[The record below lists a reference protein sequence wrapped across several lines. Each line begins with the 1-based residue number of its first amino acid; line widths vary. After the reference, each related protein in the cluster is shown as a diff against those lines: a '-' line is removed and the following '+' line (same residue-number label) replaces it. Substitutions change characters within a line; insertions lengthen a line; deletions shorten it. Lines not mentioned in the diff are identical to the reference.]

1 LRKIW
6 ISINIFFWTLF
17 FGIGSII
24 SIKLS
29 NNKNNFKYYGIKWSE
44 VLIKASGV
52 QLEIIGEHNI
62 KDNKNYIFA
71 PNHSSF
77 MDFPVLF
84 VAINKYLVFVAK
96 KELKKI
102 PIFKSILNVSGFI
115 FVDRD
120 NTSDAID
127 SLNELKSDIKNTPR
141 SVVVFPEGTRS
152 SSNQLQSFK
161 KGAAVLSINT
171 GLPIIPVY
179 IMGSFDWWDTK
190 NFRKNSNKIV
200 VNFGKSIIT
209 ENKQY
214 EDRENITNSIKKE
227 IIKLQNNEI

>member
-1 LRKIW
+1 M
-6 ISINIFFWTLF
+6 
-17 FGIGSII
+17 GIGSII

-29 NNKNNFKYYGIKWSE
+29 NNKNNFKYYSIKWSE
-44 VLIKASGV
+44 MLIKTSGV
-52 QLEIIGEHNI
+52 QLEIRGKKNI
-62 KDNKNYIFA
+62 KANKNYIFA

-84 VAINKYLVFVAK
+84 VAVNKYLVFVAK
-96 KELKKI
+96 KELERI
-102 PIFKSILNVSGFI
+102 PIFKSILSISGSI
-115 FVDRD
+115 FVDRK
-120 NTSDAID
+120 NTNDAID
-127 SLNELKSDIKNTPR
+127 SLDELKSDIKNTPR

-152 SSNQLQSFK
+152 NLNQLKSFK

-179 IMGSFDWWDTK
+179 IMGSFDWWNTK

-200 VNFGKSIIT
+200 VNFGKPIIT

-214 EDRENITNSIKKE
+214 EDRKNITNSIKRE
-227 IIKLQNNEI
+227 IIKLQNNES

>member
-1 LRKIW
+1 M
-6 ISINIFFWTLF
+6 
-17 FGIGSII
+17 
-24 SIKLS
+24 
-29 NNKNNFKYYGIKWSE
+29 
-44 VLIKASGV
+44 LIKTSGV
-52 QLEIIGEHNI
+52 QLEIRGKKNI

-84 VAINKYLVFVAK
+84 VAVNKYLVFVAK
-96 KELKKI
+96 KELERI
-102 PIFKSILNVSGFI
+102 PIFKSILSISGSI
-115 FVDRD
+115 FVNRD
-120 NTSDAID
+120 NTNDAID
-127 SLNELKSDIKNTPR
+127 SLDELKSDIKNTPR

-152 SSNQLQSFK
+152 NLNQLKSFK

-179 IMGSFDWWDTK
+179 IMGSSDWWNTK

-200 VNFGKSIIT
+200 VNFGKPIIT

-214 EDRENITNSIKKE
+214 EDRKNITNSIKKE
-227 IIKLQNNEI
+227 IIKLQNNES

>member
-1 LRKIW
+1 M
-6 ISINIFFWTLF
+6 
-17 FGIGSII
+17 GIGSII

-29 NNKNNFKYYGIKWSE
+29 NNKNNFKYYSIKWSE
-44 VLIKASGV
+44 MLIKTSGV
-52 QLEIIGEHNI
+52 QLEIRGKKNI

-84 VAINKYLVFVAK
+84 VAVNKYLVFVAK
-96 KELKKI
+96 KELERI
-102 PIFKSILNVSGFI
+102 PIFKSILSISGSI
-115 FVDRD
+115 FVDRK
-120 NTSDAID
+120 NTNDAID
-127 SLNELKSDIKNTPR
+127 SLDELKSDIKNTPR

-152 SSNQLQSFK
+152 NLNQLKSFK

-179 IMGSFDWWDTK
+179 IMGSFDWWNTK

-200 VNFGKSIIT
+200 VNFGKPIIT

-214 EDRENITNSIKKE
+214 EDRKNITNSIKKE
-227 IIKLQNNEI
+227 ILKLQNDES

>member
-1 LRKIW
+1 MRKIW
-6 ISINIFFWTLF
+6 ISINVFFWTLF

-200 VNFGKSIIT
+200 VNFGKPIIT

>member
-6 ISINIFFWTLF
+6 ISINVFFWTLF

-44 VLIKASGV
+44 MLIKTSGV

-190 NFRKNSNKIV
+190 NFRKNSKKIV
-200 VNFGKSIIT
+200 VNFGKPIIT

>member
-1 LRKIW
+1 M
-6 ISINIFFWTLF
+6 
-17 FGIGSII
+17 I

-29 NNKNNFKYYGIKWSE
+29 NNKNNFKYYSIKWSE
-44 VLIKASGV
+44 MLIKTSGV
-52 QLEIIGEHNI
+52 QLEIRGKKNI
-62 KDNKNYIFA
+62 KANKNYIFA

-84 VAINKYLVFVAK
+84 VAVNKYLVFVAK
-96 KELKKI
+96 KELERI
-102 PIFKSILNVSGFI
+102 PIFKSILSISGSI
-115 FVDRD
+115 FVDRK
-120 NTSDAID
+120 NTNDAID
-127 SLNELKSDIKNTPR
+127 SLDELKSDIKNTPR

-152 SSNQLQSFK
+152 NLNQLKSFK

-179 IMGSFDWWDTK
+179 IMGSFDWWNTK

-200 VNFGKSIIT
+200 VNFGKPIIT

-214 EDRENITNSIKKE
+214 EDRKNITNSIKRE
-227 IIKLQNNEI
+227 IIKLQNNES

>member
-1 LRKIW
+1 MRKIW
-6 ISINIFFWTLF
+6 ISINVFFWTLF

-44 VLIKASGV
+44 MLIKTSGV

-200 VNFGKSIIT
+200 VNFGKPIIT

-214 EDRENITNSIKKE
+214 EDRKNITNSIKKE
-227 IIKLQNNEI
+227 ITKLQNNEI

>member
-1 LRKIW
+1 M
-6 ISINIFFWTLF
+6 
-17 FGIGSII
+17 
-24 SIKLS
+24 
-29 NNKNNFKYYGIKWSE
+29 
-44 VLIKASGV
+44 LIKASGV

-102 PIFKSILNVSGFI
+102 PIFKSILNISGFI

-179 IMGSFDWWDTK
+179 IMGSFDWWNTK

-200 VNFGKSIIT
+200 VNFGKPIIT

-214 EDRENITNSIKKE
+214 EDRKNITNSIKKE
-227 IIKLQNNEI
+227 ITKLQNNEI

>member
-1 LRKIW
+1 M
-6 ISINIFFWTLF
+6 
-17 FGIGSII
+17 
-24 SIKLS
+24 
-29 NNKNNFKYYGIKWSE
+29 
-44 VLIKASGV
+44 LIKTSGV
-52 QLEIIGEHNI
+52 QLEIRGKKNI

-84 VAINKYLVFVAK
+84 VAVNKYLVFVAK
-96 KELKKI
+96 KELERI
-102 PIFKSILNVSGFI
+102 PIFKSILSISGSI
-115 FVDRD
+115 FVDRK
-120 NTSDAID
+120 NTNDAID
-127 SLNELKSDIKNTPR
+127 SLDELKSDIKNTPR

-152 SSNQLQSFK
+152 NLNQLKSFK

-179 IMGSFDWWDTK
+179 IMGSFDWWNTK

-200 VNFGKSIIT
+200 VNFGKPIIT

-214 EDRENITNSIKKE
+214 EDRKNITNSIKKE
-227 IIKLQNNEI
+227 IIKLQNNES

>member
-1 LRKIW
+1 MRKIW
-6 ISINIFFWTLF
+6 ISINVFFWTLF

-200 VNFGKSIIT
+200 VNFGKPIIT

-227 IIKLQNNEI
+227 ITKLQNNEI

>member
-1 LRKIW
+1 M
-6 ISINIFFWTLF
+6 
-17 FGIGSII
+17 GIGSII

-29 NNKNNFKYYGIKWSE
+29 NNKNNFKYYSIKWSE
-44 VLIKASGV
+44 MLIKTSGV
-52 QLEIIGEHNI
+52 QLEIRGKKNI

-84 VAINKYLVFVAK
+84 VAVNKYLVFVAK
-96 KELKKI
+96 KELERI
-102 PIFKSILNVSGFI
+102 PIFKSILSISGSI
-115 FVDRD
+115 FVDRK
-120 NTSDAID
+120 NTNDAID
-127 SLNELKSDIKNTPR
+127 SLDELKSDIKNTPR

-152 SSNQLQSFK
+152 NLNQLKSFK

-179 IMGSFDWWDTK
+179 IMGSFDWWNTK

-200 VNFGKSIIT
+200 VNFGKPIIT

-214 EDRENITNSIKKE
+214 EDRKNITNSIKKE
-227 IIKLQNNEI
+227 ITKLQNNES

>member
-1 LRKIW
+1 M
-6 ISINIFFWTLF
+6 
-17 FGIGSII
+17 
-24 SIKLS
+24 
-29 NNKNNFKYYGIKWSE
+29 
-44 VLIKASGV
+44 LIKTSGV
-52 QLEIIGEHNI
+52 QLEIRGKKNI

-84 VAINKYLVFVAK
+84 VAVNKYLVFVAK
-96 KELKKI
+96 KELERI
-102 PIFKSILNVSGFI
+102 PIFKSILSISGSI
-115 FVDRD
+115 FVDRK
-120 NTSDAID
+120 NTNDAID
-127 SLNELKSDIKNTPR
+127 SLDELKSDIKNTPR

-152 SSNQLQSFK
+152 NLNQLKSFK

-179 IMGSFDWWDTK
+179 IMGSFDWWNTK

-200 VNFGKSIIT
+200 VNFGKPIIT

-214 EDRENITNSIKKE
+214 EDRKNITNSIKKE
-227 IIKLQNNEI
+227 IIKLQNDES

>member
-1 LRKIW
+1 MRKIW

-44 VLIKASGV
+44 MLIKASGV

-200 VNFGKSIIT
+200 VNFGKPIIT

-214 EDRENITNSIKKE
+214 EDRKNITNSIKKE
-227 IIKLQNNEI
+227 ITKLQNNEI

>member
-1 LRKIW
+1 MRKIW

-52 QLEIIGEHNI
+52 QLEIIGERNI
-62 KDNKNYIFA
+62 KDNRNYIFA

-200 VNFGKSIIT
+200 VNFGKPIIT

>member
-1 LRKIW
+1 MRKIW

-29 NNKNNFKYYGIKWSE
+29 NNKNNFKYYGLKWSE

-200 VNFGKSIIT
+200 VNFGKPIIT

>member
-1 LRKIW
+1 M
-6 ISINIFFWTLF
+6 
-17 FGIGSII
+17 
-24 SIKLS
+24 
-29 NNKNNFKYYGIKWSE
+29 
-44 VLIKASGV
+44 LIKASGV

-161 KGAAVLSINT
+161 KGAAILSINT

-200 VNFGKSIIT
+200 VNFGKPIIT

>member
-1 LRKIW
+1 M
-6 ISINIFFWTLF
+6 
-17 FGIGSII
+17 
-24 SIKLS
+24 
-29 NNKNNFKYYGIKWSE
+29 
-44 VLIKASGV
+44 LIKASGV

-62 KDNKNYIFA
+62 KDNRNYIFA

-200 VNFGKSIIT
+200 VNFGKPIIT

>member
-1 LRKIW
+1 M
-6 ISINIFFWTLF
+6 
-17 FGIGSII
+17 GIGSII

-29 NNKNNFKYYGIKWSE
+29 NNKNNFKYYSIKWSE
-44 VLIKASGV
+44 MLIKTSGV
-52 QLEIIGEHNI
+52 QLEIRGKKNI

-84 VAINKYLVFVAK
+84 VAVNKYLVFVAK
-96 KELKKI
+96 KELERI
-102 PIFKSILNVSGFI
+102 PIFKSILSISGSI
-115 FVDRD
+115 FVNRE
-120 NTSDAID
+120 NTNDAID

-152 SSNQLQSFK
+152 NLNQLKSFK

-179 IMGSFDWWDTK
+179 IMGSFDWWNTK

-200 VNFGKSIIT
+200 VNFGKPIIT

-214 EDRENITNSIKKE
+214 EDRKNITNSIKKE
-227 IIKLQNNEI
+227 IIKLQNNES

>member
-1 LRKIW
+1 MIKI
-6 ISINIFFWTLF
+6 
-17 FGIGSII
+17 
-24 SIKLS
+24 
-29 NNKNNFKYYGIKWSE
+29 
-44 VLIKASGV
+44 SGV

-190 NFRKNSNKIV
+190 NFRKNSKKIV
-200 VNFGKSIIT
+200 VNFGKPIIT

>member
-1 LRKIW
+1 M
-6 ISINIFFWTLF
+6 
-17 FGIGSII
+17 
-24 SIKLS
+24 
-29 NNKNNFKYYGIKWSE
+29 
-44 VLIKASGV
+44 LIKTSGV
-52 QLEIIGEHNI
+52 QLEIRGKKNI

-84 VAINKYLVFVAK
+84 VAVNKYLVFVAK
-96 KELKKI
+96 KELERI
-102 PIFKSILNVSGFI
+102 PIFKSILSISGSI
-115 FVDRD
+115 FVNRD
-120 NTSDAID
+120 NTNDAID
-127 SLNELKSDIKNTPR
+127 SLDELKSDIKNTPR

-152 SSNQLQSFK
+152 NLNQLKSFK

-179 IMGSFDWWDTK
+179 IMGSFDWWNTK

-200 VNFGKSIIT
+200 INFGKPIIT

-214 EDRENITNSIKKE
+214 EDRKNITNSIKKE
-227 IIKLQNNEI
+227 IIKLQNNES

>member
-1 LRKIW
+1 M
-6 ISINIFFWTLF
+6 
-17 FGIGSII
+17 GIGSII

-29 NNKNNFKYYGIKWSE
+29 NNKNNFKYYSIKWSE
-44 VLIKASGV
+44 MLIKTSGV
-52 QLEIIGEHNI
+52 QLEIRGKKNI

-84 VAINKYLVFVAK
+84 VAVNKYLVFVAK
-96 KELKKI
+96 KELERI
-102 PIFKSILNVSGFI
+102 PIFKSILSISGSI
-115 FVDRD
+115 FVDRK
-120 NTSDAID
+120 NTNDAID
-127 SLNELKSDIKNTPR
+127 SLDELKSDIKNTPR

-152 SSNQLQSFK
+152 NLNQLKSFK

-179 IMGSFDWWDTK
+179 IMGSFDWWNTK

-200 VNFGKSIIT
+200 VNFGKPIIT

-214 EDRENITNSIKKE
+214 EDRKNITNSIKKE
-227 IIKLQNNEI
+227 IIKLQNDEL

>member
-6 ISINIFFWTLF
+6 ISINVFFWTLF

-200 VNFGKSIIT
+200 VNFGKPIIT

>member
-1 LRKIW
+1 M
-6 ISINIFFWTLF
+6 
-17 FGIGSII
+17 
-24 SIKLS
+24 
-29 NNKNNFKYYGIKWSE
+29 
-44 VLIKASGV
+44 LIKTSGV
-52 QLEIIGEHNI
+52 QLEIRGKKNI

-84 VAINKYLVFVAK
+84 VAVNKYLVFVAK
-96 KELKKI
+96 KELERI
-102 PIFKSILNVSGFI
+102 PIFKSILSISGSI
-115 FVDRD
+115 FVNRE
-120 NTSDAID
+120 NTNDAID

-152 SSNQLQSFK
+152 NLNQLKSFK

-179 IMGSFDWWDTK
+179 IMGSSDWWNTK

-200 VNFGKSIIT
+200 INFGKPIIT

-214 EDRENITNSIKKE
+214 EDRKNITNSIKKE
-227 IIKLQNNEI
+227 IIKLQNNEL

>member
-1 LRKIW
+1 MRKIW

-200 VNFGKSIIT
+200 VNFGKPIIT

-214 EDRENITNSIKKE
+214 EDRKNITNSIKKE
-227 IIKLQNNEI
+227 ITKLQNNEI

>member
-1 LRKIW
+1 M
-6 ISINIFFWTLF
+6 
-17 FGIGSII
+17 GIGSII

-29 NNKNNFKYYGIKWSE
+29 NNKNNFKYYSIKWSE
-44 VLIKASGV
+44 MLIKTSGV
-52 QLEIIGEHNI
+52 QLEIRGKKNI

-77 MDFPVLF
+77 MDFPVLL
-84 VAINKYLVFVAK
+84 VAVNKYLVFVAK
-96 KELKKI
+96 KELERI
-102 PIFKSILNVSGFI
+102 PIFKSILSISGSI
-115 FVDRD
+115 FVNRD
-120 NTSDAID
+120 NTNDAID
-127 SLNELKSDIKNTPR
+127 SLDELKSDIKNTPR

-152 SSNQLQSFK
+152 NLNQLKSFK

-179 IMGSFDWWDTK
+179 IMGSFDWWNTK

-200 VNFGKSIIT
+200 VNFGKPIIT

-214 EDRENITNSIKKE
+214 EDRKNITNSIKKE
-227 IIKLQNNEI
+227 IIKLQNNEL

>member
-1 LRKIW
+1 L
-6 ISINIFFWTLF
+6 
-17 FGIGSII
+17 GIGSII

-29 NNKNNFKYYGIKWSE
+29 NNKNNFKYYSIKWSE
-44 VLIKASGV
+44 MLIKTSGV
-52 QLEIIGEHNI
+52 QLEIRGKKNI

-84 VAINKYLVFVAK
+84 VAVNKYLVFVAK
-96 KELKKI
+96 KELERI
-102 PIFKSILNVSGFI
+102 PIFKSILSISGSI
-115 FVDRD
+115 FVNRD
-120 NTSDAID
+120 NTNDAID
-127 SLNELKSDIKNTPR
+127 SLDELKSDIKNTPR

-152 SSNQLQSFK
+152 NLNQLKSFK

-179 IMGSFDWWDTK
+179 IMGSFDWWNTK

-200 VNFGKSIIT
+200 VNFGKPIIT

-214 EDRENITNSIKKE
+214 EDRKNITNSIKKE
-227 IIKLQNNEI
+227 IIKLQNNES

>member
-1 LRKIW
+1 L
-6 ISINIFFWTLF
+6 
-17 FGIGSII
+17 GIGSII

-29 NNKNNFKYYGIKWSE
+29 NNKNNFKYYSIKWSE
-44 VLIKASGV
+44 MLIKTSGV
-52 QLEIIGEHNI
+52 QLEIRGKKNI
-62 KDNKNYIFA
+62 KANKNYIFA

-84 VAINKYLVFVAK
+84 VAVNKYLVFVAK
-96 KELKKI
+96 KELERI
-102 PIFKSILNVSGFI
+102 PIFKSILSISGSI
-115 FVDRD
+115 FVDRK
-120 NTSDAID
+120 NTNDAID
-127 SLNELKSDIKNTPR
+127 SLDELKSDIKNTPR

-152 SSNQLQSFK
+152 NLNQLKSFK

-179 IMGSFDWWDTK
+179 IMGSFDWWNTK

-200 VNFGKSIIT
+200 VNFGKPIIT

-214 EDRENITNSIKKE
+214 EDRKNITNSIKRE
-227 IIKLQNNEI
+227 IIKLQNNES

>member
-1 LRKIW
+1 L
-6 ISINIFFWTLF
+6 
-17 FGIGSII
+17 GIGSII

-29 NNKNNFKYYGIKWSE
+29 NNKNNFKYYSIKWSE
-44 VLIKASGV
+44 MLIKTSGV
-52 QLEIIGEHNI
+52 QLEIRGKKNI

-84 VAINKYLVFVAK
+84 VAVNKYLVFVAK
-96 KELKKI
+96 KELERI
-102 PIFKSILNVSGFI
+102 PIFKSILSISGSI
-115 FVDRD
+115 FVNRD
-120 NTSDAID
+120 NTNDAID
-127 SLNELKSDIKNTPR
+127 SLDELKSDIKNTPR

-152 SSNQLQSFK
+152 NLNQLKSFK

-179 IMGSFDWWDTK
+179 IMGSSDWWNTK

-200 VNFGKSIIT
+200 VNFGKPIIT

-214 EDRENITNSIKKE
+214 EDRKNITNSIKKE
-227 IIKLQNNEI
+227 IIKLQNNEL

>member
-1 LRKIW
+1 M
-6 ISINIFFWTLF
+6 
-17 FGIGSII
+17 GIGSII

-29 NNKNNFKYYGIKWSE
+29 NNKNNFKYYSIKWSE
-44 VLIKASGV
+44 MLIKTSGV
-52 QLEIIGEHNI
+52 QLEIRGKKNI

-84 VAINKYLVFVAK
+84 VAVNKYLVFVAK
-96 KELKKI
+96 KELERI
-102 PIFKSILNVSGFI
+102 PIFKSILSISGSI
-115 FVDRD
+115 FVNRD
-120 NTSDAID
+120 NTNDAID
-127 SLNELKSDIKNTPR
+127 SLDELKSDIKNTPR

-152 SSNQLQSFK
+152 NLNQLKSFK

-179 IMGSFDWWDTK
+179 IMGSFDWWNTK

-200 VNFGKSIIT
+200 VNFGKPIIT

-214 EDRENITNSIKKE
+214 EDRKNITNSIKKE
-227 IIKLQNNEI
+227 IIKLQNNEL

>member
-1 LRKIW
+1 M
-6 ISINIFFWTLF
+6 
-17 FGIGSII
+17 GIGSII

-29 NNKNNFKYYGIKWSE
+29 NNKNNFKYYSIKWSKM
-44 VLIKASGV
+44 LIKTSGV
-52 QLEIIGEHNI
+52 QLEIRGKKNI

-84 VAINKYLVFVAK
+84 VAVNKYLVFVAK
-96 KELKKI
+96 KELERI
-102 PIFKSILNVSGFI
+102 PIFKSILSISGSI
-115 FVDRD
+115 FVDRK
-120 NTSDAID
+120 NTNDAID
-127 SLNELKSDIKNTPR
+127 SLDELKSDIKNTPR

-152 SSNQLQSFK
+152 NLNQLKSFK

-179 IMGSFDWWDTK
+179 IMGSFDWWNTK

-200 VNFGKSIIT
+200 VNFGKPIIT

-214 EDRENITNSIKKE
+214 EDRKNITNSIKKE
-227 IIKLQNNEI
+227 IIKLQNDES

>member
-1 LRKIW
+1 M
-6 ISINIFFWTLF
+6 
-17 FGIGSII
+17 
-24 SIKLS
+24 
-29 NNKNNFKYYGIKWSE
+29 
-44 VLIKASGV
+44 LIKASGV

-102 PIFKSILNVSGFI
+102 PIFKSILNISGFI

-200 VNFGKSIIT
+200 VNFGKPIIT

-214 EDRENITNSIKKE
+214 EDRKNITNSIKKE
-227 IIKLQNNEI
+227 IIKLQNNES

>member
-1 LRKIW
+1 MRKIW

>member
-1 LRKIW
+1 L
-6 ISINIFFWTLF
+6 
-17 FGIGSII
+17 GIGSII

-29 NNKNNFKYYGIKWSE
+29 NNKNNFKYYSIKWSE
-44 VLIKASGV
+44 MLIKTSGV
-52 QLEIIGEHNI
+52 QLEIRGKKNI

-84 VAINKYLVFVAK
+84 VAVNKYLVFVAK
-96 KELKKI
+96 KELERI
-102 PIFKSILNVSGFI
+102 PIFKSILSISGSI
-115 FVDRD
+115 FVDRK
-120 NTSDAID
+120 NTNDAID
-127 SLNELKSDIKNTPR
+127 SLDELKSDIKNTPR

-152 SSNQLQSFK
+152 NLNQLKSFK

-179 IMGSFDWWDTK
+179 IMGSFDWWNTK

-200 VNFGKSIIT
+200 VNFGKPIIT

-214 EDRENITNSIKKE
+214 EDRKNITNSIKRE
-227 IIKLQNNEI
+227 IIKLQNNES

>member
-200 VNFGKSIIT
+200 VNFGKPIIT

-227 IIKLQNNEI
+227 ITKLQNNEI

>member
-1 LRKIW
+1 M
-6 ISINIFFWTLF
+6 
-17 FGIGSII
+17 
-24 SIKLS
+24 
-29 NNKNNFKYYGIKWSE
+29 
-44 VLIKASGV
+44 LIKTSGV
-52 QLEIIGEHNI
+52 QLEIRGKKNI

-84 VAINKYLVFVAK
+84 VAVNKYLVFVAK
-96 KELKKI
+96 KELERI
-102 PIFKSILNVSGFI
+102 PIFKSILSISGSI
-115 FVDRD
+115 FVNRD
-120 NTSDAID
+120 NTNDSID
-127 SLNELKSDIKNTPR
+127 SLDELKSDIKNTPR

-152 SSNQLQSFK
+152 NLNQLKSFK

-179 IMGSFDWWDTK
+179 IMGSFDWWNTK

-200 VNFGKSIIT
+200 VNFGKPIIT

-214 EDRENITNSIKKE
+214 EDRKNITNSIKKE
-227 IIKLQNNEI
+227 IIKLQNDES